1 VLRFSFRF
9 LCFLCVLLFN
19 SSENVLTAMPPL
31 DSIRV
36 LDLSRVLAGPYCTMM
51 LGDLG
56 AEVIKV
62 ERPGTGDD
70 TRAWGP
76 PFIGGES
83 AYYLCCNRN
92 KKSLAV
98 NLKDEA
104 GRKLVADLAERSD
117 VLVENSLPGQLD
129 GWGLGWDMLSKR
141 NPRLVYCSITGFGQ
155 TGPRRDEPGYDI
167 LIQAMSGVM
176 SITGEADG
184 PPMKLGVAIADI
196 TAGMLACNAILAALF
211 ARERSGKGERID
223 IALWDAT
230 LAWMANVG
238 QNYLVS
244 GKVPQRHGTAH
255 PNIVPY
261 QAFETA
267 DGALIVAVGN
277 DAQFQRFCQ
286 AVDRPDLAADRRFA
300 KNADRVR
307 LRETLIPDLAA
318 TFRTRLTA
326 DWLPRLQQADVPA
339 GPVNSVAEALADPQV
354 AARGLVQ
361 PVEHPTIGDL
371 RLIASPLRFGSTLPP
386 PTAPPLLGEHTDEIL
401 RDVVGLSLAAVEH
414 LRTTG
419 VVGERS
425 GKA

>member
-1 VLRFSFRF
+1 
-9 LCFLCVLLFN
+9 
-19 SSENVLTAMPPL
+19 MPPL

-76 PFIGGES
+76 PFVGGES

-92 KKSLAV
+92 KKSITV

-117 VLVENSLPGQLD
+117 VLVENFLPGQLE
-129 GWGLGWDMLSKR
+129 GWGLGWDALSKR

-184 PPMKLGVAIADI
+184 SPMKLGVAIADI
-196 TAGMLACNAILAALF
+196 TSGMFACNAIVAALF
-211 ARERSGKGERID
+211 ARERTGKGERID
-223 IALWDAT
+223 IALWDST
-230 LAWMANVG
+230 LAWLANVG

-244 GKVPQRHGTAH
+244 GKVPQRQGTAH

-261 QAFETA
+261 QAFEAA
-267 DGALIVAVGN
+267 DGSLIVAVGN

-286 AVDRPDLAADRRFA
+286 AIDRPDLVGDPRFA

-307 LRETLIPDLAA
+307 LRETLVPDLAS
-318 TFRTRLTA
+318 TFRSRPTAEWLT
-326 DWLPRLQQADVPA
+326 RLQQAEVPA
-339 GPVNSVAEALADPQV
+339 GPVNSVAAALAEPQV
-354 AARGLVQ
+354 GARGTVQ
-361 PVEHPTIGDL
+361 HLSHPTIGDL
-371 RLIASPLRFGSTLPP
+371 QLIGSPLRFGSDLRP
-386 PTAPPLLGEHTDEIL
+386 PTAPPLLGEHTDDVL
-401 RDVVGLSLAAVEH
+401 RDVLGLPAAAIEH
-414 LRTTG
+414 LRSTG

-425 GKA
+425 GKP